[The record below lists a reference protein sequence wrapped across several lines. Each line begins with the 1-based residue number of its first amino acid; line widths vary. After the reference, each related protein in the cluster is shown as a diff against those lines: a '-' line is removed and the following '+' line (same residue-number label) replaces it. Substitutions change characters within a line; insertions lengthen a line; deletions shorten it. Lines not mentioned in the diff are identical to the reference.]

1 MKQFKMAGVIKIVW
15 QFQCQNRNGSKQI
28 KMIEIDP
35 NELACHQNGWC
46 TIETEMHHQLTP

>member
-1 MKQFKMAGVIKIVW
+1 MKQFKMAGMIKIVW

-28 KMIEIDP
+28 KMIKIDP
-35 NELACHQNGWC
+35 NELARHQNGWC